1 MKILQNENQITYNL
15 MVTLQ
20 LIKGTSKGSLLA
32 KSDM

>member
-1 MKILQNENQITYNL
+1 MKVLWNENQITYNL

-20 LIKGTSKGSLLA
+20 LTKGTSKGPLLA